1 MMRYFHFARIAFGD
15 HMNNRVRQITR
26 FIVYTLLVWVMVS
39 MWRVIY
45 ATGHGAPGISLT
57 DMSWYNGLAQM
68 MFFLSPRLFTIID
81 DDVRTGNIA
90 YFLTRPVP
98 YVWMRFAEGAGA
110 LAGML
115 LLYFTAGTAFLYL
128 FIGGW
133 PDTGAA
139 SVIAGLVGL
148 TIASLLH
155 LLFQVCCG
163 LSAFW
168 TQDAIFVYHVYHR
181 LILVLGGTYIPLSLY
196 PDFLSGD
203 VLRFLP
209 FSAMVNGPGGLIFSG
224 NLLAEFLELIAL
236 QCFWLMAVALL
247 AQTIY
252 NACLKIVEV
261 NGG

>member
-15 HMNNRVRQITR
+15 HMNNRIRQATR
-26 FIVYTLLVWVMVS
+26 FFVYMLLAWVMVS

-45 ATGHGAPGISLT
+45 AGGHGAPGISLT

-110 LAGML
+110 LFGML
-115 LLYFTAGTAFLYL
+115 LLYFTAGLAFLYL
-128 FIGGW
+128 FIGEW
-133 PDTGAA
+133 PSGGAMPVLAGLAGLAAA
-139 SVIAGLVGL
+139 SLI
-148 TIASLLH
+148 H

-168 TQDAIFVYHVYHR
+168 TQDAVFVYHVYQK
-181 LILVLGGTYIPLSLY
+181 LILLLGGVYMPLSLY
-196 PDFLSGD
+196 PGFLSGD

-209 FSAMVNGPGGLIFSG
+209 FSAMVNGPSSLIFSH
-224 NLLAEFLELIAL
+224 NLMTDFLEVAFL
-236 QCFWLMAVALL
+236 QCFWLMAAAAL
-247 AQTIY
+247 AQMIY
-252 NACLKIVEV
+252 SACLKIVEV